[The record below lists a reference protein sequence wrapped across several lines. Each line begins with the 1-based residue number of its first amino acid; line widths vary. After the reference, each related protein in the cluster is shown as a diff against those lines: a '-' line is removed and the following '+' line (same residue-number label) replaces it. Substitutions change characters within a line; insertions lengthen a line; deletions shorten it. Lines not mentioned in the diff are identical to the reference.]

1 MLFVQQSPRSVSGR
15 EAVKGVLGDWQW
27 AVSAVSDA
35 AERLATVSASDL
47 AAWRGAARETAGGF
61 AALSRRIEGDT
72 PGHLAATA
80 DVLARSAQS
89 RLGEPKA
96 SRTPGRGLRGVAAVV
111 AQSELSNEAPVA
123 WVMLLDQLGRT
134 LRAISAAHV
143 ARGETEMAI
152 ALVEHLEGELVALHD
167 QFARNRDEWL
177 VPDIQRV
184 WAYDGSQELEV
195 FDCGVGLDTD
205 LDLDL
210 DGEFDFER

>member
-1 MLFVQQSPRSVSGR
+1 MV
-15 EAVKGVLGDWQW
+15 
-27 AVSAVSDA
+27 
-35 AERLATVSASDL
+35 
-47 AAWRGAARETAGGF
+47 
-61 AALSRRIEGDT
+61 
-72 PGHLAATA
+72 
-80 DVLARSAQS
+80 
-89 RLGEPKA
+89 

-111 AQSELSNEAPVA
+111 AQSELSNESPVA